1 MDPNEHNS
9 GESEEEEVAPQVKSR
24 FDSFK
29 IVFSKTEKKLQDSI
43 EDIKSS
49 QSQLAD
55 GIGKVNVNADEVLE
69 DRDGEQVADENEIEN
84 ENEIDNDDENETEEG
99 EGSAGSADVTQVK
112 APQGDFFYSLFEKI
126 TFLRKID
133 SITPGANQ
141 END

>member
-55 GIGKVNVNADEVLE
+55 GIDKVNVNADEVLE
-69 DRDGEQVADENEIEN
+69 DQNEQEVADENEVED
-84 ENEIDNDDENETEEG
+84 ENEIDNDDENEAEEG
-99 EGSAGSADVTQVK
+99 EGSPGSADVTQVK
-112 APQGDFFYSLFEKI
+112 APQGEYFHSLFEKML
-126 TFLRKID
+126 FFRKID